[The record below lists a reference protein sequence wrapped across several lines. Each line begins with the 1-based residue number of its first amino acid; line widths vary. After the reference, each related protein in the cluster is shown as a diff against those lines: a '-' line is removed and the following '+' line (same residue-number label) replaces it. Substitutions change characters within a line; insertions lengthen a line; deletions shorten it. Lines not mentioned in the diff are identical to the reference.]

1 MKSRHFGVTTNVSF
15 ELESGTSGYSRL
27 NNGGVLCFFLFLVLL
42 HGVFG
47 ALKFGNVR
55 VFGVLYRGWNL
66 LVKLAQV
73 VFPCQSMITIA
84 NLG

>member
-55 VFGVLYRGWNL
+55 VFGVLYRG
-66 LVKLAQV
+66 
-73 VFPCQSMITIA
+73 
-84 NLG
+84 